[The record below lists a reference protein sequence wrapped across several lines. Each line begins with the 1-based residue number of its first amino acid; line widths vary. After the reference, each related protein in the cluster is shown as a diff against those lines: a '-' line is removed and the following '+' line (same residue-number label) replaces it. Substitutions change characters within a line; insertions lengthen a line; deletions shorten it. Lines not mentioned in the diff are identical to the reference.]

1 MTIDEI
7 KKVREAARRLRNGI
21 RFHPEDKK
29 DIGLC
34 TDLVSTVIPTDFD
47 QPVTEEW
54 LVETYGFV
62 RDDAEGCW
70 ETMHNAIRYEMEMV
84 GTSQWLLSWD
94 DVNYWPIDITT
105 RYQFCQLAVA
115 LGIPKKGK

>member
-1 MTIDEI
+1 MTIDDL
-7 KKVREAARRLRNGI
+7 KRVREAADIVLG
-21 RFHPEDKK
+21 RFGCHRADCRDVAKY
-29 DIGLC
+29 IFA
-34 TDLVSTVIPTDFD
+34 TIPADFD

-105 RYQFCQLAVA
+105 RYQFTQLAAA
-115 LGIPKKGK
+115 LGIKRKGEKS